1 LKSPNPRNYFSRKQN
16 GEVSE
21 GEREMEAKEKR
32 GEAVDEV
39 GLDWEFVGVP
49 DAVEEALVVFGEG
62 GLGFFGVRFA
72 EKTETIDEGNKNKN
86 KYLIP
91 NSL

>member
-39 GLDWEFVGVP
+39 GLDWEFVGMP

-62 GLGFFGVRFA
+62 GLRCFWR
-72 EKTETIDEGNKNKN
+72 EIRRENGNHRRRGTRTRT
-86 KYLIP
+86 
-91 NSL
+91 